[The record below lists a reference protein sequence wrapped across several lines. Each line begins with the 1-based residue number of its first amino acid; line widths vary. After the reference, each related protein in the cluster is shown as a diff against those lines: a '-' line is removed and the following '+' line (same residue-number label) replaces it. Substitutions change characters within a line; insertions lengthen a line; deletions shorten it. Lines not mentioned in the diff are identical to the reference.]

1 MTPPSLEN
9 TPPVLVGIGL
19 YEQQENPGQIV
30 VNPLPLVEEFNPPM
44 SSTPEREREKTP
56 DKPERKRKRLQAQ
69 NRKLREENRKLE
81 EKLAEMIKEKEKARK
96 SEMRAK
102 ERVRLSEKFKPKG
115 KKKMATHRAQAVV
128 NFLTRTVAF

>member
-44 SSTPEREREKTP
+44 SSTPETEREKI
-56 DKPERKRKRLQAQ
+56 PEKRVIKRKRLQAQ
-69 NRKLREENRKLE
+69 NRKLRE
-81 EKLAEMIKEKEKARK
+81 
-96 SEMRAK
+96 
-102 ERVRLSEKFKPKG
+102 
-115 KKKMATHRAQAVV
+115 
-128 NFLTRTVAF
+128 